1 MMIFVKKYD
10 KMFYIVGGM
19 QMGKG
24 LYVGTIIVVLLII
37 VTVSFILLKS
47 KKKKKMLKEINGL
60 EKEKNMLINVPVLNE
75 LSKVEALVKNN
86 NNLEQKYN
94 TWKLKFEIIE
104 KETIPYINDM
114 LIELDFL
121 VDKSRPKEVYEKMSE
136 VEIKLYEIK
145 TKVKSI
151 LSEIK
156 EITLSEERNRA
167 SVIKLKSKYRKL
179 KKKFS
184 ETKTDYEETAKT
196 IELQFETIEKRF
208 EEFEMVMEKK
218 DYEEVI
224 YVVKGLTEMLDHMN
238 IIIDEIPE
246 IMLMGKNLIPKRTED
261 VSSEYIKLTREGYQ
275 LDYLNVEYN
284 IVETEKKVNSIFD
297 RVRVLNLED
306 VTFELKTI
314 LEYFD
319 SLFNDF
325 ETEKLTRKYYEEGL
339 ANFDRKRKHVE
350 KILGAVENKLPD
362 MKKHYNLT
370 DDTIESVKLLKS
382 EFQGII
388 KDYEKL
394 ENLDRNHS
402 FPFSKLN
409 AELEIIMLKLT
420 KLNDKLNSLLQKVG
434 TLKDDEERAK
444 GQLEDIKLL
453 LKQSK
458 YQIRKNRLPII
469 PDNYYVELREASDA
483 IKEIQRELSKKPI
496 DVDTLNV
503 RVDTARDLVFKL
515 HNTTAEMVKT
525 ALLSEY
531 AIVYGNRYRSS
542 KTQINEG
549 LVKAENLFFRGEY
562 KKSLELSISTLDM
575 VEPGIHKKILDYK
588 K

>member
-1 MMIFVKKYD
+1 
-10 KMFYIVGGM
+10 
-19 QMGKG
+19 MGKG
-24 LYVGTIIVVLLII
+24 LYIGTIVVVLLMIIVVLVI
-37 VTVSFILLKS
+37 TLKT
-47 KKKKKMLKEINGL
+47 KKKKKILKEIDNL
-60 EKEKNMLINVPVLNE
+60 EKEKNLLINVPVLNE
-75 LSKVEALVKNN
+75 LSKVEALVKSNKK
-86 NNLEQKYN
+86 LEDRYN
-94 TWKLKFEIIE
+94 GWKLKFEVIE
-104 KETIPYINDM
+104 NETIPYINDM
-114 LIELDFL
+114 LIELDFA
-121 VDKSRPKEVYEKMSE
+121 VDKSKAKEIYEKIAE
-136 VEIKLYEIK
+136 IEIKLYEIK
-145 TKVKSI
+145 AKIKNI
-151 LSEIK
+151 MSEIK
-156 EITLSEERNRA
+156 EITSSEERNRA
-167 SVIKLKSKYRKL
+167 SVIKLKARYRKL
-179 KKKFS
+179 KKKFT
-184 ETKTDYEETAKT
+184 ETKADYEETAKT
-196 IELQFETIEKRF
+196 IEKRF
-208 EEFEMVMEKK
+208 EEFEYVMEKK

-224 YVVKGLTEMLDHMN
+224 YVVKGLTEMIDHMT
-238 IIIDEIPE
+238 IVIDEIPE
-246 IMLMGKNLIPKRTED
+246 IMLMGKSLIPKRTED

-325 ETEKLTRKYYEEGL
+325 ETEKLTRKYYTEGL
-339 ANFDRKRKHVE
+339 ANFNKKRKHVD
-350 KILGAVENKLPD
+350 KLLNAVQSGLPE
-362 MKKHYNLT
+362 MRKHYNLT
-370 DDTIESVKLLKS
+370 DDTLDSVKLLNT
-382 EFQGII
+382 EFDGIV

-394 ENLDRNHS
+394 ETLDRNHT

-420 KLNDKLNSLLQKVG
+420 KLSEKLNAILQKVG
-434 TLKDDEERAK
+434 NLKDDEERAR

-483 IKEIQRELSKKPI
+483 IKEIQVELSKKPL

-542 KTQINEG
+542 KPVINEG
-549 LVKAENLFFRGEY
+549 LIKAENLFFKGEY
-562 KKSLELSISTLDM
+562 KKSLELSISTLDV

>member
-1 MMIFVKKYD
+1 
-10 KMFYIVGGM
+10 
-19 QMGKG
+19 MGKG
-24 LYVGTIIVVLLII
+24 LYIGTIVVVLLII
-37 VTVSFILLKS
+37 IVVLVITLKT
-47 KKKKKMLKEINGL
+47 KKKKKILKEIDNL
-60 EKEKNMLINVPVLNE
+60 EKEKNLLINVPVLNE
-75 LSKVEALVKNN
+75 LSKVEALVKSNKK
-86 NNLEQKYN
+86 LEDRYN
-94 TWKLKFEIIE
+94 GWKLKFEVIE
-104 KETIPYINDM
+104 NETIPYINDM
-114 LIELDFL
+114 LIELDFA
-121 VDKSRPKEVYEKMSE
+121 VDKSKAKEIYEKISE
-136 VEIKLYEIK
+136 IEIKLYEIK
-145 TKVKSI
+145 VKI
-151 LSEIK
+151 KNIMSEIK
-156 EITLSEERNRA
+156 EITSSEERNRA
-167 SVIKLKSKYRKL
+167 SVIKLKARYRKL
-179 KKKFS
+179 KKKFT

-208 EEFEMVMEKK
+208 EEFEYVMEKK

-224 YVVKGLTEMLDHMN
+224 YVVKGLTEMIDHMT
-238 IIIDEIPE
+238 IVIDEIPE
-246 IMLMGKNLIPKRTED
+246 IMLMGKSLIPKRTED

-284 IVETEKKVNSIFD
+284 IVETEKKVSSIFD

-325 ETEKLTRKYYEEGL
+325 ETEKLTRKYYTEGL
-339 ANFDRKRKHVE
+339 ANFNKKRKHVD
-350 KILGAVENKLPD
+350 KLLNAVQSGLPE
-362 MKKHYNLT
+362 MRKHYNLT
-370 DDTIESVKLLKS
+370 DDTLDSVKLLNT
-382 EFQGII
+382 EFDGIV

-394 ENLDRNHS
+394 ETLDRNHT

-420 KLNDKLNSLLQKVG
+420 KLSEKLNAILQKVG
-434 TLKDDEERAK
+434 NLKDDEERAR

-483 IKEIQRELSKKPI
+483 IKEIQAELSKKPL

-542 KTQINEG
+542 KPVINEG
-549 LVKAENLFFRGEY
+549 LIKAENLFFKGEY
-562 KKSLELSISTLDM
+562 KKSLELSISTLDV

>member
-1 MMIFVKKYD
+1 
-10 KMFYIVGGM
+10 
-19 QMGKG
+19 MGKG
-24 LYVGTIIVVLLII
+24 LYIGTIVVVLLII
-37 VTVSFILLKS
+37 IIVLVITLKT
-47 KKKKKMLKEINGL
+47 KKKKRILKEIDNL
-60 EKEKNMLINVPVLNE
+60 EKEKNLLINVPVLNE
-75 LSKVEALVKNN
+75 LSKVEALVKSNKK
-86 NNLEQKYN
+86 LEDRYN
-94 TWKLKFEIIE
+94 GWKLKFEVIE
-104 KETIPYINDM
+104 NETIPYINDM
-114 LIELDFL
+114 LIELDFV
-121 VDKSRPKEVYEKMSE
+121 VDKSKAKEIYEKIAE
-136 VEIKLYEIK
+136 IEIKLYEIK
-145 TKVKSI
+145 IKIKNIMT
-151 LSEIK
+151 EIK
-156 EITLSEERNRA
+156 EITSSEERNRA
-167 SVIKLKSKYRKL
+167 SVIKLKARYRKL
-179 KKKFS
+179 KKKFT
-184 ETKTDYEETAKT
+184 ETKADYEETAKT

-208 EEFEMVMEKK
+208 EEFEYVMEKK

-224 YVVKGLTEMLDHMN
+224 YVVKGLTEMIDHMT
-238 IIIDEIPE
+238 IVIDEIPE
-246 IMLMGKNLIPKRTED
+246 IMLMGKSLIPKRTED

-284 IVETEKKVNSIFD
+284 IVETEKKVSSIFD

-339 ANFDRKRKHVE
+339 ANFNKKRKHVD
-350 KILGAVENKLPD
+350 KLLKAVQSGLPE

-370 DDTIESVKLLKS
+370 DDTLDAVKLLNT
-382 EFQGII
+382 EFDGIV

-394 ENLDRNHS
+394 ETLDRNHS

-420 KLNDKLNSLLQKVG
+420 KLSEKLNAILQKVG
-434 TLKDDEERAK
+434 NLKDDEERAR

-483 IKEIQRELSKKPI
+483 IKEIQVELSKKPLDI
-496 DVDTLNV
+496 DTLNV

-542 KTQINEG
+542 KPVINEG
-549 LVKAENLFFRGEY
+549 LVKAENLFFKGEY
-562 KKSLELSISTLDM
+562 KKSLELSISTLDV

>member
-1 MMIFVKKYD
+1 
-10 KMFYIVGGM
+10 
-19 QMGKG
+19 MGKG
-24 LYVGTIIVVLLII
+24 LYIGTIVFVLICLVVVLFLI
-37 VTVSFILLKS
+37 LKS
-47 KKKKKMLKEINGL
+47 KKKKDMQKAVSVL
-60 EKEKNMLINVPVLNE
+60 EKEKNLLINVPVLNE

-86 NNLEQKYN
+86 SKLEERYN
-94 TWKLKFEIIE
+94 AWKLKFEIIE
-104 KETIPYINDM
+104 TETIPNINEM
-114 LIELDFL
+114 LIEIDFL
-121 VDKSRPKEVYEKMSE
+121 IDKAKPCEVYEKISE
-136 VEIKLYEIK
+136 IEINLYEIK
-145 TKVKSI
+145 TKIKGI

-167 SVIKLKSKYRKL
+167 TVIKLKSLYRRL
-179 KKKFS
+179 KKKFFD
-184 ETKTDYEETAKT
+184 TKADYEETAKT
-196 IELQFETIEKRF
+196 IELQFETIERRF

-224 YVVKGLTEMLDHMN
+224 YVVKGLTEMLDHMT
-238 IIIDEIPE
+238 IIVDEIPE

-261 VSSEYIKLTREGYQ
+261 ISTEYIKLTREGYQ

-284 IVETEKKVNSIFD
+284 IVETEKKVNAIFD

-339 ANFDRKRKHVE
+339 VKFNKSRKHVD
-350 KILGAVENKLPD
+350 KILLAVENNLPE
-362 MKKHYNLT
+362 MKKNYNIT
-370 DDTIESVKLLKS
+370 DDTLDSVKLLKA
-382 EFQGII
+382 EFLEVA

-394 ENLDRNHS
+394 ENLDRNHTI
-402 FPFSKLN
+402 PYSKLN
-409 AELEIIMLKLT
+409 QELEIIMLKLSKLHE
-420 KLNDKLNSLLQKVG
+420 KLNNLLQKVG
-434 TLKDDEERAK
+434 NLKDDEERAK

-458 YQIRKNRLPII
+458 YKIRKNRLPII

-483 IKEIQRELSKKPI
+483 IKEIQRELSKKPL

-515 HNTTAEMVKT
+515 HNTTADMVKS

-549 LVKAENLFFRGEY
+549 LVKAENLFFQGDY
-562 KKSLELSISTLDM
+562 KKSLELSITTLDM

>member
-1 MMIFVKKYD
+1 
-10 KMFYIVGGM
+10 
-19 QMGKG
+19 MGKG
-24 LYVGTIIVVLLII
+24 LYIGTIVFVLICLVVVLFLI
-37 VTVSFILLKS
+37 LKS
-47 KKKKKMLKEINGL
+47 KKKKDIQKAVSVL
-60 EKEKNMLINVPVLNE
+60 EKEKNLLINVPVLNE

-86 NNLEQKYN
+86 SKLEERYN
-94 TWKLKFEIIE
+94 AWKLKFEIIE
-104 KETIPYINDM
+104 TETIPNINEM
-114 LIELDFL
+114 LIEIDFL
-121 VDKSRPKEVYEKMSE
+121 IDKAKPCEVYEKISE
-136 VEIKLYEIK
+136 IEINLYEIK
-145 TKVKSI
+145 TKIKGI

-167 SVIKLKSKYRKL
+167 TVIKLKSLYRRL
-179 KKKFS
+179 KKKFFD
-184 ETKTDYEETAKT
+184 TKADYEETAKT
-196 IELQFETIEKRF
+196 IELQFETIERRF

-224 YVVKGLTEMLDHMN
+224 YVVKGLTEMLDHMT
-238 IIIDEIPE
+238 IIVDEIPE

-261 VSSEYIKLTREGYQ
+261 ISTEYIKLTREGYQ

-284 IVETEKKVNSIFD
+284 IVETEKKVNAIFD

-339 ANFDRKRKHVE
+339 VKFNKSRKHVD
-350 KILGAVENKLPD
+350 KILLAVENNLPE
-362 MKKHYNLT
+362 MKKNYNIT
-370 DDTIESVKLLKS
+370 DDTLDSVKLLKA
-382 EFQGII
+382 EFLEVA

-394 ENLDRNHS
+394 ENLDRNHTI
-402 FPFSKLN
+402 PYSKLN
-409 AELEIIMLKLT
+409 QELEIIMLKLSKLHE
-420 KLNDKLNSLLQKVG
+420 KLNNLLQKVG
-434 TLKDDEERAK
+434 NLKDDEERAK

-483 IKEIQRELSKKPI
+483 IKEIQRELSKKPL

-515 HNTTAEMVKT
+515 HNTTADMVKS

-549 LVKAENLFFRGEY
+549 LVKAENLFFQGDY
-562 KKSLELSISTLDM
+562 KKSLELSITTLDM

>member
-1 MMIFVKKYD
+1 
-10 KMFYIVGGM
+10 
-19 QMGKG
+19 MGKG
-24 LYVGTIIVVLLII
+24 LYIGTVIVILLVIIIVSVIVLK
-37 VTVSFILLKS
+37 T
-47 KKKKKMLKEINGL
+47 KKKKKMLNVISTL

-75 LSKVEALVKNN
+75 LSKVEALVKSNAK
-86 NNLEQKYN
+86 LEQRYN
-94 TWKLKFEIIE
+94 AWKLKFEIIE
-104 KETIPYINDM
+104 KETIPFINDM

-121 VDKSRPKEVYEKMSE
+121 VDKSKPKEVYERISE

-145 TKVKSI
+145 TKVKGI

-156 EITLSEERNRA
+156 EITSSEERNRA
-167 SVIKLKSKYRKL
+167 SVIKLKSTYRRL
-179 KKKFS
+179 KKKFN
-184 ETKTDYEETAKT
+184 ETKADYEETAKT

-208 EEFEMVMEKK
+208 EEFEIVMEKK

-224 YVVKGLTEMLDHMN
+224 YVVKGLTEMLDHMT

-284 IVETEKKVNSIFD
+284 IIETEKKVNSIFD

-339 ANFDRKRKHVE
+339 VSFDKKRKHVD
-350 KILGAVENKLPD
+350 KILNAVEDKLPD

-370 DDTIESVKLLKS
+370 DDTIESVKLLNN
-382 EFQGII
+382 EFQSII
-388 KDYEKL
+388 RDYEKL

-420 KLNDKLNSLLQKVG
+420 KLHDKLNNLLQKVG

-483 IKEIQRELSKKPI
+483 IKEIQKELSKKPL

-542 KTQINEG
+542 KMQINDG
-549 LVKAENLFFRGEY
+549 LVKAENLFFKGEY
-562 KKSLELSISTLDM
+562 KKSLELSISTLDI

>member
-1 MMIFVKKYD
+1 
-10 KMFYIVGGM
+10 
-19 QMGKG
+19 MGKG
-24 LYVGTIIVVLLII
+24 LYVGTLIFALLAIVITFALTLR
-37 VTVSFILLKS
+37 S
-47 KKKKKMLKEINGL
+47 KKKKRISNQLTAL
-60 EKEKNMLINVPVLNE
+60 EKEKNLLINVPVLNE

-86 NNLEQKYN
+86 AKLEEKYN
-94 TWKLKFEIIE
+94 AWKLKFEIIE
-104 KETIPYINDM
+104 NETIPFINDL

-121 VDKSRPKEVYEKMSE
+121 IDKAKPREVYEKITE
-136 VEIKLYEIK
+136 IEIKLYEIK
-145 TKVKSI
+145 TKIKVI

-156 EITLSEERNRA
+156 EITSSEERNRA
-167 SVIKLKSKYRKL
+167 SVIKLKALYRRL
-179 KKKFS
+179 KKKFN
-184 ETKTDYEETAKT
+184 ETKSDYEETAKT

-208 EEFEMVMEKK
+208 EEFEIVMEKK

-224 YVVKGLTEMLDHMN
+224 YVVKGLNEMLEHMT
-238 IIIDEIPE
+238 IVIEEIPE
-246 IMLMGKNLIPKRTED
+246 IMLMGKSLIPKRTED
-261 VSSEYIKLTREGYQ
+261 VSTEYIKLTREGYQ

-284 IVETEKKVNSIFD
+284 IIETEKKVNAIFD

-339 ANFDRKRKHVE
+339 KDFNKNKKHVE
-350 KILGAVENKLPD
+350 KVLLAIETKLPE
-362 MKKHYNLT
+362 MKENYNLT
-370 DDTIESVKLLKS
+370 DETLKS
-382 EFQGII
+382 IKLFKNEFNEII
-388 KDYEKL
+388 RDYEKL
-394 ENLDRNHS
+394 ETLDRNHT

-409 AELEIIMLKLT
+409 QELEIIMLKLNKLHE
-420 KLNDKLNSLLQKVG
+420 KLNNLLQRVG
-434 TLKDDEERAK
+434 NLKDDEERAR
-444 GQLEDIKLL
+444 GQLEDIKIL

-469 PDNYYVELREASDA
+469 PDNYYVELKEASEA
-483 IKEIQRELSKKPI
+483 IKEIQKELSKKPL

-515 HNTTAEMVKT
+515 HNTTAQMVKM

-542 KTQINEG
+542 KLQINEG
-549 LVKAENLFFRGEY
+549 LIKAENLFFKGEY

>member
-1 MMIFVKKYD
+1 MT
-10 KMFYIVGGM
+10 
-19 QMGKG
+19 KG
-24 LYVGTIIVVLLII
+24 LYIGTIIVVLIVIISLVIVIISKRRKKRLI
-37 VTVSFILLKS
+37 
-47 KKKKKMLKEINGL
+47 KELDKL

-86 NNLEQKYN
+86 KKLEEKYN
-94 TWKLKFEIIE
+94 TWKIKFEIIE
-104 KETIPYINDM
+104 NETVPYINDM
-114 LIELDFL
+114 LIEIDFL
-121 VDKSRPKEVYEKMSE
+121 IDKSKPKEVYNKIAE

-145 TKVKSI
+145 TKIKGI
-151 LSEIK
+151 MAEIK
-156 EITLSEERNRA
+156 EITSSEERNR
-167 SVIKLKSKYRKL
+167 STVIKLKSLYRKL
-179 KKKFS
+179 KKKFND
-184 ETKTDYEETAKT
+184 TKSDYEETTKT
-196 IELQFETIEKRF
+196 IELQFETIERRF
-208 EEFEMVMEKK
+208 EEFEEVMEKK

-224 YVVKGLTEMLDHMN
+224 YVVKGLTEMLDHMT
-238 IIIDEIPE
+238 IIIEEIPE

-261 VSSEYIKLTREGYQ
+261 ISSEYIKLTREGYQ

-284 IVETEKKVNSIFD
+284 IVETEKKVNEIFD

-314 LEYFD
+314 LDYYD

-325 ETEKLTRKYYEEGL
+325 ETEKLTRKYYEEGIITF
-339 ANFDRKRKHVE
+339 NKKRKHVT
-350 KILGAVENKLPD
+350 KVLDAIDTKLPE
-362 MKKHYNLT
+362 MRKRYNLNE
-370 DDTIESVKLLKS
+370 DTIESIKLLKK
-382 EFQGII
+382 EFVEIE
-388 KDYEKL
+388 KDYDKLHNLEK
-394 ENLDRNHS
+394 NHT

-409 AELEIIMLKLT
+409 SELEIIMLKLT
-420 KLNDKLNSLLQKVG
+420 KMYERLNGLLQRVSN
-434 TLKDDEERAK
+434 LKDDEERAK

-469 PDNYYVELREASDA
+469 PDNYYVELSEASDA
-483 IKEIQRELSKKPI
+483 IKEIQSELKKKPL

-515 HNTTAEMVKT
+515 HNTTADMVKS

-542 KTQINEG
+542 KSVINEG
-549 LVKAENLFFRGEY
+549 LNKAEKLFFSGDY
-562 KKSLELSISTLDM
+562 KKSLELSISTLDI

>member
-1 MMIFVKKYD
+1 
-10 KMFYIVGGM
+10 
-19 QMGKG
+19 MGKG
-24 LYVGTIIVVLLII
+24 LYIGTIVVVLLII
-37 VTVSFILLKS
+37 IVVLIITLKT
-47 KKKKKMLKEINGL
+47 KKKKKILKEIDNL
-60 EKEKNMLINVPVLNE
+60 EKEKNLLINVPVLNE
-75 LSKVEALVKNN
+75 LSKVEALVKSNKK
-86 NNLEQKYN
+86 LEDRYN
-94 TWKLKFEIIE
+94 GWKLKFEVIE
-104 KETIPYINDM
+104 NETIPYINDM
-114 LIELDFL
+114 LIELDFA
-121 VDKSRPKEVYEKMSE
+121 VDKSKAKEIYEKIAE
-136 VEIKLYEIK
+136 IEIKLYEIK
-145 TKVKSI
+145 VKI
-151 LSEIK
+151 KNIMSEIK
-156 EITLSEERNRA
+156 EITSSEERNRA
-167 SVIKLKSKYRKL
+167 SVIKLKARYRKL
-179 KKKFS
+179 KKKFT

-208 EEFEMVMEKK
+208 EEFEYVMEKK

-224 YVVKGLTEMLDHMN
+224 YVVKGLTEMIDHMT
-238 IIIDEIPE
+238 IVIDEIPE
-246 IMLMGKNLIPKRTED
+246 IMLMGKSLIPKRTED

-284 IVETEKKVNSIFD
+284 IVETEKKVSSIFD

-325 ETEKLTRKYYEEGL
+325 ETEKLTRKYYTEGL
-339 ANFDRKRKHVE
+339 ANFNKKRKHVD
-350 KILGAVENKLPD
+350 KLLNAVQSGLPE
-362 MKKHYNLT
+362 MRKHYNLT
-370 DDTIESVKLLKS
+370 DDTLDSVKLLNT
-382 EFQGII
+382 EFDGIV

-394 ENLDRNHS
+394 ETLDRNHT

-420 KLNDKLNSLLQKVG
+420 KLSEKLNAILQKVG
-434 TLKDDEERAK
+434 NLKDDEERAR

-483 IKEIQRELSKKPI
+483 IKEIQAELSKKPL

-542 KTQINEG
+542 KPVINEG
-549 LVKAENLFFRGEY
+549 LIKAENLFFKGEY
-562 KKSLELSISTLDM
+562 KKSLELSISTLDV

>member
-1 MMIFVKKYD
+1 
-10 KMFYIVGGM
+10 
-19 QMGKG
+19 MGKG
-24 LYVGTIIVVLLII
+24 LYIGTIIVVLLVII
-37 VTVSFILLKS
+37 IISFIILKT
-47 KKKKKMLKEINGL
+47 KKKKRLLNEVSNL
-60 EKEKNMLINVPVLNE
+60 EKEKNLLINVPVLNE

-86 NNLEQKYN
+86 NKLEERYN
-94 TWKLKFEIIE
+94 AWKLKFEIIE
-104 KETIPYINDM
+104 TETIPAVNDM
-114 LIELDFL
+114 LIEVDFL
-121 VDKSRPKEVYEKMSE
+121 IDKSSPKEIYQKITEI
-136 VEIKLYEIK
+136 EIKLYEIK
-145 TKVKSI
+145 TKIKSI

-156 EITLSEERNRA
+156 EITSSEERNRA
-167 SVIKLKSKYRKL
+167 TVIKLKTLYRSL
-179 KKKFS
+179 KKRFE

-196 IELQFETIEKRF
+196 IELQFETIERRF
-208 EEFEMVMEKK
+208 EEFEEVMEKK

-261 VSSEYIKLTREGYQ
+261 VSTEYIKLTREGYQ

-284 IVETEKKVNSIFD
+284 IIETEKKVSAIFD

-325 ETEKLTRKYYEEGL
+325 ETEKLTRKYYEEGIV
-339 ANFDRKRKHVE
+339 NFIKKRKHVD
-350 KILGAVENKLPD
+350 KILTAVENGLPE
-362 MKKHYNLT
+362 MKSRYNLT
-370 DDTIESVKLLKS
+370 DDTLDSIKLLKK
-382 EFQGII
+382 EFEEVN
-388 KDYEKL
+388 KDYLKL
-394 ENLDRNHS
+394 ENLSKNHS

-409 AELEIIMLKLT
+409 QELEIIMLKLT
-420 KLNDKLNSLLQKVG
+420 KLHEKLNGLLQKVG
-434 TLKDDEERAK
+434 NLKDDEERAK

-483 IKEIQRELSKKPI
+483 IKEIQKELAKKPL

-515 HNTTAEMVKT
+515 HNTTAEMIKT

-542 KTQINEG
+542 KPVINDG
-549 LVKAENLFFRGEY
+549 LVKAERLYFKGDY
-562 KKSLELSISTLDM
+562 KKSLELSISTLDV

>member
-1 MMIFVKKYD
+1 
-10 KMFYIVGGM
+10 
-19 QMGKG
+19 MGKG
-24 LYVGTIIVVLLII
+24 LYIGTIVVVLLII
-37 VTVSFILLKS
+37 IVVLVITLKT
-47 KKKKKMLKEINGL
+47 KKKKKILKEIDNL
-60 EKEKNMLINVPVLNE
+60 EKEKNLLINVPVLNE
-75 LSKVEALVKNN
+75 LSKVEALVKSNKK
-86 NNLEQKYN
+86 LEDRYN
-94 TWKLKFEIIE
+94 GWKLKFEVIE
-104 KETIPYINDM
+104 NETIPYINDM
-114 LIELDFL
+114 LIELGFA
-121 VDKSRPKEVYEKMSE
+121 VDKSKAKKIYENIAE
-136 VEIKLYEIK
+136 IEIKLYEIK
-145 TKVKSI
+145 VKI
-151 LSEIK
+151 KNIMSEIK
-156 EITLSEERNRA
+156 EITSSEERNRA
-167 SVIKLKSKYRKL
+167 SVIKLKARYRKL
-179 KKKFS
+179 KKKFI
-184 ETKTDYEETAKT
+184 ETKADYEETAKT

-208 EEFEMVMEKK
+208 EEFEYVMDKK

-224 YVVKGLTEMLDHMN
+224 YVVKGLAEMIDHMT
-238 IIIDEIPE
+238 IVIDEIPE
-246 IMLMGKNLIPKRTED
+246 IMLMGKSLIPKRTED

-284 IVETEKKVNSIFD
+284 IVETEKKVSSIFD

-339 ANFDRKRKHVE
+339 ANFNKKRKHVD
-350 KILGAVENKLPD
+350 KLLNAVQSGLPE

-370 DDTIESVKLLKS
+370 DDTLDSVKLLNT
-382 EFQGII
+382 EFNGIV

-394 ENLDRNHS
+394 ETLDRNHT

-420 KLNDKLNSLLQKVG
+420 KLSEKLNAILQKVG
-434 TLKDDEERAK
+434 NLKDDEERAR

-483 IKEIQRELSKKPI
+483 IKEIQVELSKKPL

-542 KTQINEG
+542 KPVINEG
-549 LVKAENLFFRGEY
+549 LIKAENLFFKGEY
-562 KKSLELSISTLDM
+562 KKSLELSISTLDV

>member
-1 MMIFVKKYD
+1 
-10 KMFYIVGGM
+10 
-19 QMGKG
+19 MGKG
-24 LYVGTIIVVLLII
+24 LYIGTIVVVLLII
-37 VTVSFILLKS
+37 ISVLVITLKT
-47 KKKKKMLKEINGL
+47 KKKKKILKEIDNL
-60 EKEKNMLINVPVLNE
+60 EKEKNLLINVPVLNE
-75 LSKVEALVKNN
+75 LSKVEALVKSNKK
-86 NNLEQKYN
+86 LEDRYN
-94 TWKLKFEIIE
+94 GWKLKFEVIE
-104 KETIPYINDM
+104 NETIPYINDM
-114 LIELDFL
+114 LIELDFA
-121 VDKSRPKEVYEKMSE
+121 VDKSKAKEIYEKIAE
-136 VEIKLYEIK
+136 IEIKLYEIK
-145 TKVKSI
+145 VKI
-151 LSEIK
+151 KNIMSEIK
-156 EITLSEERNRA
+156 EITSSEERNRA
-167 SVIKLKSKYRKL
+167 SVIKLKARYRKL
-179 KKKFS
+179 KKKFT
-184 ETKTDYEETAKT
+184 ETKADYEETAKT

-208 EEFEMVMEKK
+208 EEFEYVMEKK

-224 YVVKGLTEMLDHMN
+224 YVVKGLAEMIDHMT
-238 IIIDEIPE
+238 IVIDEIPE
-246 IMLMGKNLIPKRTED
+246 IMLMGKSLIPKRTED

-284 IVETEKKVNSIFD
+284 IVETEKKVSSIFD

-339 ANFDRKRKHVE
+339 TNFNKKKKHVD
-350 KILGAVENKLPD
+350 KLLNAVQSGLPE
-362 MKKHYNLT
+362 MRKHYNLT
-370 DDTIESVKLLKS
+370 DDTLDAVKLLNT
-382 EFQGII
+382 EFDGIV

-394 ENLDRNHS
+394 ETLDRNHT

-420 KLNDKLNSLLQKVG
+420 KLSEKLNAILQKVG
-434 TLKDDEERAK
+434 NLKDDEERAR

-483 IKEIQRELSKKPI
+483 IKEIQVELSKKPL

-515 HNTTAEMVKT
+515 HNTTAEMVRA

-542 KTQINEG
+542 KPVINEG
-549 LVKAENLFFRGEY
+549 LIKAENLFFKGEY
-562 KKSLELSISTLDM
+562 KKSLELSISTLDV

>member
-1 MMIFVKKYD
+1 
-10 KMFYIVGGM
+10 
-19 QMGKG
+19 MGKG
-24 LYVGTIIVVLLII
+24 LYIGTIVVVLLII
-37 VTVSFILLKS
+37 IVVLVITLKT
-47 KKKKKMLKEINGL
+47 KKKKRILKEIDNL
-60 EKEKNMLINVPVLNE
+60 EKEKNLLINVPVLNE

-86 NNLEQKYN
+86 KKLEDRYN
-94 TWKLKFEIIE
+94 GWKLKFEVIE
-104 KETIPYINDM
+104 NETIPYINDM
-114 LIELDFL
+114 LIELDFA
-121 VDKSRPKEVYEKMSE
+121 VDKSKSKEIYEKIAE
-136 VEIKLYEIK
+136 IEIKLYEIK
-145 TKVKSI
+145 VKI
-151 LSEIK
+151 KNIMSEIK
-156 EITLSEERNRA
+156 EITSSEERNRA
-167 SVIKLKSKYRKL
+167 SVIKLKTRYRKL
-179 KKKFS
+179 KKKFI
-184 ETKTDYEETAKT
+184 ETKADYEETAKT

-208 EEFEMVMEKK
+208 EEFEYVMEKK

-224 YVVKGLTEMLDHMN
+224 YVVKGLAEMIDHMT
-238 IIIDEIPE
+238 IVIDEIPE
-246 IMLMGKNLIPKRTED
+246 IMLMGKSLIPKRTED

-284 IVETEKKVNSIFD
+284 IVETEKKVSSIFD

-339 ANFDRKRKHVE
+339 ANFNKKRKHVD
-350 KILGAVENKLPD
+350 KLLNAVQSGLPE
-362 MKKHYNLT
+362 MRKHYNLT
-370 DDTIESVKLLKS
+370 DDTLDSVKLLNT
-382 EFQGII
+382 EFNGIV

-394 ENLDRNHS
+394 ETLDRNHT

-420 KLNDKLNSLLQKVG
+420 KLSEKLNAILQKVG
-434 TLKDDEERAK
+434 NLKDDEERAR

-483 IKEIQRELSKKPI
+483 IKEIQVELSKKPL

-542 KTQINEG
+542 KPVINDG
-549 LVKAENLFFRGEY
+549 LIKAENLFFKGEY
-562 KKSLELSISTLDM
+562 KKSLELSISTLDV

>member
-1 MMIFVKKYD
+1 
-10 KMFYIVGGM
+10 
-19 QMGKG
+19 MGKG
-24 LYVGTIIVVLLII
+24 LYIGTIIVLSLII
-37 VTVSFILLKS
+37 IIILVVVLKS
-47 KKKKKMLKEINGL
+47 KKKKRILTAVNNL
-60 EKEKNMLINVPVLNE
+60 EKEKNMLINVPVLSE
-75 LSKVEALVKNN
+75 LSKVKALVKNN
-86 NNLEQKYN
+86 SKLEEKYN
-94 TWKLKFEIIE
+94 AWDIKFQMIE
-104 KETIPYINDM
+104 NETIPLVNDM
-114 LIELDFL
+114 LIEVDFL
-121 VDKSRPKEVYEKMSE
+121 IDKSSSKEVYQKIAEI
-136 VEIKLYEIK
+136 EIKLYEVK
-145 TKVKSI
+145 TKIKNI

-167 SVIKLKSKYRKL
+167 TVIKLKTQYRNL
-179 KKKFS
+179 KKKFE
-184 ETKTDYEETAKT
+184 ETKPDYEETVKT
-196 IELQFETIEKRF
+196 IELQFETIERRF
-208 EEFEMVMEKK
+208 EEFEEVMEKK

-224 YVVKGLTEMLDHMN
+224 YVVKGLTEMLDHMA

-284 IVETEKKVNSIFD
+284 IVETEKKVNAIFD

-325 ETEKLTRKYYEEGL
+325 ETEKITRKYYEEGL
-339 ANFDRKRKHVE
+339 VTFNKKKNHVN
-350 KILGAVENKLPD
+350 KVLTAVENQLPE
-362 MKKHYNLT
+362 MKNRYNLT
-370 DDTIESVKLLKS
+370 DDTLDSIKLLRS
-382 EFQGII
+382 EFEGVL
-388 KDYEKL
+388 KDYDKL
-394 ENLDRNHS
+394 ETLNKNHS

-409 AELEIIMLKLT
+409 QDLEIIVLKLS
-420 KLNDKLNSLLQKVG
+420 KLHEKLNSLLQKVG
-434 TLKDDEERAK
+434 NLKDDEERAK

-483 IKEIQRELSKKPI
+483 IKEIQVELTKKPL

-515 HNTTAEMVKT
+515 HNTTADMIKM

-542 KTQINEG
+542 KSVINDG
-549 LVKAENLFFRGEY
+549 LVKAEKLFFNGEY
-562 KKSLELSISTLDM
+562 KKSLELSINTLDV

>member
-1 MMIFVKKYD
+1 
-10 KMFYIVGGM
+10 
-19 QMGKG
+19 MGKG
-24 LYVGTIIVVLLII
+24 LYIGTIVVVLLII
-37 VTVSFILLKS
+37 IVVLVITLKT
-47 KKKKKMLKEINGL
+47 KKKKKILKEIDNL
-60 EKEKNMLINVPVLNE
+60 EKEKNLLINVPVLNE
-75 LSKVEALVKNN
+75 LSKVEALVKSNKK
-86 NNLEQKYN
+86 LEDRYN
-94 TWKLKFEIIE
+94 GWKLKFEVIE
-104 KETIPYINDM
+104 NETIPYINDM
-114 LIELDFL
+114 LIELDFA
-121 VDKSRPKEVYEKMSE
+121 VDKSKAKEIYEKISE
-136 VEIKLYEIK
+136 IEIKLYEIK
-145 TKVKSI
+145 VKI
-151 LSEIK
+151 KNIMSEIK
-156 EITLSEERNRA
+156 EITSSEERNRA
-167 SVIKLKSKYRKL
+167 SVIKLKARYRKL
-179 KKKFS
+179 KKKFV
-184 ETKTDYEETAKT
+184 ETKADYEETAKT

-208 EEFEMVMEKK
+208 EEFEYVMEKK

-224 YVVKGLTEMLDHMN
+224 YVVKGLTEMIDHMT

-246 IMLMGKNLIPKRTED
+246 IMLMGKSLIPKRTED

-284 IVETEKKVNSIFD
+284 IVETEKKVSSIFD

-339 ANFDRKRKHVE
+339 INFNKKKKHVD
-350 KILGAVENKLPD
+350 KLLNAVESGLPE
-362 MKKHYNLT
+362 MRKHYNLT
-370 DDTIESVKLLKS
+370 DDTLDSVKLLNT
-382 EFQGII
+382 EFNGIVR
-388 KDYEKL
+388 DYEKL
-394 ENLDRNHS
+394 ETLDRNHS

-409 AELEIIMLKLT
+409 SELEIIMLKLT
-420 KLNDKLNSLLQKVG
+420 KLNEKLNAILQKVG

-453 LKQSK
+453 LKKSK

-469 PDNYYVELREASDA
+469 PDNYYVELREASEA
-483 IKEIQRELSKKPI
+483 IKEIQTELSKKPL

-515 HNTTAEMVKT
+515 HNTTSEMVKT

-542 KTQINEG
+542 KTVINEG
-549 LVKAENLFFRGEY
+549 LIKAENLFFKGEY
-562 KKSLELSISTLDM
+562 KKSLELSISTLDV

>member
-1 MMIFVKKYD
+1 
-10 KMFYIVGGM
+10 
-19 QMGKG
+19 MGKG
-24 LYVGTIIVVLLII
+24 LYIGTIIVVLLVII
-37 VTVSFILLKS
+37 IISFVILKA
-47 KKKKKMLKEINGL
+47 KKKKRMLNEVSNL
-60 EKEKNMLINVPVLNE
+60 EKEKNLLINVPVLNE

-86 NNLEQKYN
+86 NKLEERYN
-94 TWKLKFEIIE
+94 AWKLKFEIIE
-104 KETIPYINDM
+104 TETIPAVNDM
-114 LIELDFL
+114 LIEVDFL
-121 VDKSRPKEVYEKMSE
+121 IDKSGSKEIYQKITEI
-136 VEIKLYEIK
+136 EIKLYEIK
-145 TKVKSI
+145 TKIKSI

-156 EITLSEERNRA
+156 EITSSEERNRA
-167 SVIKLKSKYRKL
+167 TVIKLKTLYRNL
-179 KKKFS
+179 KKRFE

-196 IELQFETIEKRF
+196 IELQFETIERRF
-208 EEFEMVMEKK
+208 EEFEEVMEKK

-224 YVVKGLTEMLDHMN
+224 YVVKGLTEMLEHMN

-261 VSSEYIKLTREGYQ
+261 VSTEYIKLTREGYQ

-284 IVETEKKVNSIFD
+284 IIETEKKVSAIFD

-325 ETEKLTRKYYEEGL
+325 ETEKLTRKYYEDGIV
-339 ANFDRKRKHVE
+339 NFIKKRKHVD
-350 KILGAVENKLPD
+350 KILTAVENGLPE
-362 MKKHYNLT
+362 MKSRYNLT
-370 DDTIESVKLLKS
+370 DDTLDSIKLLKR
-382 EFQGII
+382 EFEEVN
-388 KDYEKL
+388 KDYLKL
-394 ENLDRNHS
+394 ENLSKNHS

-409 AELEIIMLKLT
+409 QELEIIMLKLT
-420 KLNDKLNSLLQKVG
+420 KLNEKLNGLLQKVG
-434 TLKDDEERAK
+434 NLKDDEERAK

-483 IKEIQRELSKKPI
+483 IKEIQKELSKKPL

-515 HNTTAEMVKT
+515 HNTTAEMIKT

-542 KTQINEG
+542 KPVINDG
-549 LVKAENLFFRGEY
+549 LVKAERLYFKGDY
-562 KKSLELSISTLDM
+562 KKSLELSISTLDV

>member
-1 MMIFVKKYD
+1 
-10 KMFYIVGGM
+10 
-19 QMGKG
+19 MGKG
-24 LYVGTIIVVLLII
+24 LYIGTIVVVLLII
-37 VTVSFILLKS
+37 ISVLVITLKT
-47 KKKKKMLKEINGL
+47 KKKKKILKEIDNL
-60 EKEKNMLINVPVLNE
+60 EKEKNLLINVPVLNE
-75 LSKVEALVKNN
+75 LSKVEALVKSNKK
-86 NNLEQKYN
+86 LEDRYN
-94 TWKLKFEIIE
+94 GWKLKFEVIE
-104 KETIPYINDM
+104 NETIPYINDM
-114 LIELDFL
+114 LIELDFA
-121 VDKSRPKEVYEKMSE
+121 VDKSKAKEIYEKIAE
-136 VEIKLYEIK
+136 IEIKLYEIK
-145 TKVKSI
+145 VKI
-151 LSEIK
+151 KNIMSEIK
-156 EITLSEERNRA
+156 EITSSEERNRA
-167 SVIKLKSKYRKL
+167 SVIKLKARYRKL
-179 KKKFS
+179 KKKFT
-184 ETKTDYEETAKT
+184 ETKADYEETAKT

-208 EEFEMVMEKK
+208 EEFEYVMEKK

-224 YVVKGLTEMLDHMN
+224 YVVKGLTEMIDHMT
-238 IIIDEIPE
+238 IVIDEIPE
-246 IMLMGKNLIPKRTED
+246 IMLMGKSLIPKRTED

-339 ANFDRKRKHVE
+339 ANFNKKRKHVD
-350 KILGAVENKLPD
+350 KLLNAVQSGLPE
-362 MKKHYNLT
+362 MRKHYNLT
-370 DDTIESVKLLKS
+370 DDTLDAVKLLNT
-382 EFQGII
+382 EFDGIV

-394 ENLDRNHS
+394 ETLDRNHT

-420 KLNDKLNSLLQKVG
+420 KLSEKLNAILQKVG
-434 TLKDDEERAK
+434 NLKDDEERAR

-483 IKEIQRELSKKPI
+483 IREIQVELSKKPL

-542 KTQINEG
+542 KPVINEG
-549 LVKAENLFFRGEY
+549 LIKAENLFFRGEY
-562 KKSLELSISTLDM
+562 KKSLELSISTLDV

>member
-1 MMIFVKKYD
+1 
-10 KMFYIVGGM
+10 
-19 QMGKG
+19 MGKG
-24 LYVGTIIVVLLII
+24 LYIGTIVVVLLII
-37 VTVSFILLKS
+37 IVVLIITLKT
-47 KKKKKMLKEINGL
+47 KKKKKILKEIDNL
-60 EKEKNMLINVPVLNE
+60 EKEKNLLINVPVLNE
-75 LSKVEALVKNN
+75 LSKVEALVKSNKK
-86 NNLEQKYN
+86 LEDRYN
-94 TWKLKFEIIE
+94 GWKLKFEVIE
-104 KETIPYINDM
+104 NETIPYINDM
-114 LIELDFL
+114 LIELDFA
-121 VDKSRPKEVYEKMSE
+121 VDKSKAKEIYEKIAE
-136 VEIKLYEIK
+136 IEIKLYEIK
-145 TKVKSI
+145 AKIKNI
-151 LSEIK
+151 MSEIK
-156 EITLSEERNRA
+156 EITSSEERNRA
-167 SVIKLKSKYRKL
+167 SVIKLKARYRKL
-179 KKKFS
+179 KKKFT
-184 ETKTDYEETAKT
+184 ETKADYEETAKT

-208 EEFEMVMEKK
+208 EEFEYVMEKK

-224 YVVKGLTEMLDHMN
+224 YVVKGLTEMIDHMT
-238 IIIDEIPE
+238 IVIDEIPE
-246 IMLMGKNLIPKRTED
+246 IMLMGKSLIPKRTED

-325 ETEKLTRKYYEEGL
+325 ETEKLTRKYYTEGL
-339 ANFDRKRKHVE
+339 ANFNKKRKHVD
-350 KILGAVENKLPD
+350 KLLNAVQSGLPE
-362 MKKHYNLT
+362 MRKHYNLT
-370 DDTIESVKLLKS
+370 DDTLDSVKLLNT
-382 EFQGII
+382 EFDGIV

-394 ENLDRNHS
+394 ETLDRNHT

-420 KLNDKLNSLLQKVG
+420 KLSEKLNTILQKVG
-434 TLKDDEERAK
+434 NLKDDEERAR

-483 IKEIQRELSKKPI
+483 IKEIQAELSKKPL

-542 KTQINEG
+542 KPVINEG
-549 LVKAENLFFRGEY
+549 LIKAENLFFKGEY
-562 KKSLELSISTLDM
+562 KKSLELSISTLDV

>member
-1 MMIFVKKYD
+1 
-10 KMFYIVGGM
+10 
-19 QMGKG
+19 MGKG
-24 LYVGTIIVVLLII
+24 LYIGTIVVVLLII
-37 VTVSFILLKS
+37 ILVLVITLKTR
-47 KKKKKMLKEINGL
+47 KKKKILKEIDNL
-60 EKEKNMLINVPVLNE
+60 EKEKNLLINVPVLNE
-75 LSKVEALVKNN
+75 LSKVEALVKSNKK
-86 NNLEQKYN
+86 LEDRYN
-94 TWKLKFEIIE
+94 GWKLKFEVIE
-104 KETIPYINDM
+104 NETIPYINDM
-114 LIELDFL
+114 LIELDFA
-121 VDKSRPKEVYEKMSE
+121 VDKSKAKEIYEKIAE
-136 VEIKLYEIK
+136 IEIKLYEIK
-145 TKVKSI
+145 VKI
-151 LSEIK
+151 KNIMSEIK
-156 EITLSEERNRA
+156 EITSSEERNRA
-167 SVIKLKSKYRKL
+167 SVIKLKARYRKL
-179 KKKFS
+179 KKKFI
-184 ETKTDYEETAKT
+184 ETKADYEETAKT

-208 EEFEMVMEKK
+208 EEFEYVMEKK

-224 YVVKGLTEMLDHMN
+224 YVVKGLAEMIDHMT
-238 IIIDEIPE
+238 IVIDEIPE
-246 IMLMGKNLIPKRTED
+246 IMLMGKSLIPKRTED

-339 ANFDRKRKHVE
+339 ANFNKKRKHVD
-350 KILGAVENKLPD
+350 KLLNAVQSGLPE
-362 MKKHYNLT
+362 MRKHYNLT
-370 DDTIESVKLLKS
+370 DDTLDAVKLLNT
-382 EFQGII
+382 EFDGIV

-394 ENLDRNHS
+394 ETLDRNHT

-420 KLNDKLNSLLQKVG
+420 KLSEKLNAILQKVG
-434 TLKDDEERAK
+434 NLKDDEERAR

-483 IKEIQRELSKKPI
+483 IREIQVELSKKPL

-542 KTQINEG
+542 KPVINEG
-549 LVKAENLFFRGEY
+549 LIKAENLFFRGEY
-562 KKSLELSISTLDM
+562 KKSLELSISTLDV

>member
-1 MMIFVKKYD
+1 
-10 KMFYIVGGM
+10 
-19 QMGKG
+19 MGKG
-24 LYVGTIIVVLLII
+24 LYIGTIVVVLLII
-37 VTVSFILLKS
+37 ISVLVITLKTR
-47 KKKKKMLKEINGL
+47 KKKKILKEIDNL
-60 EKEKNMLINVPVLNE
+60 EKEKNLLINVPVLNE
-75 LSKVEALVKNN
+75 LSKVEALVKSNKK
-86 NNLEQKYN
+86 LEDRYN
-94 TWKLKFEIIE
+94 GWKLKFDVIE
-104 KETIPYINDM
+104 NETIPYINDM
-114 LIELDFL
+114 LIELDFA
-121 VDKSRPKEVYEKMSE
+121 VDKSKAKEIYEKIAE
-136 VEIKLYEIK
+136 IEIKLYEIK
-145 TKVKSI
+145 VKI
-151 LSEIK
+151 KNIMSEIK
-156 EITLSEERNRA
+156 EITSSEERNRA
-167 SVIKLKSKYRKL
+167 SVIKLKARYRKL
-179 KKKFS
+179 KKKFT
-184 ETKTDYEETAKT
+184 ETKADYEETAKT

-208 EEFEMVMEKK
+208 EEFEYVMEKK

-224 YVVKGLTEMLDHMN
+224 YVVKGLAEMIDHMT
-238 IIIDEIPE
+238 IVIDEIPE
-246 IMLMGKNLIPKRTED
+246 IMLMGKSLIPKRTED

-339 ANFDRKRKHVE
+339 ANFNKKRKHVD
-350 KILGAVENKLPD
+350 KLLNAVQSGLPE
-362 MKKHYNLT
+362 MRKHYNLT
-370 DDTIESVKLLKS
+370 DDTLDAVKLLNT
-382 EFQGII
+382 EFDGIV

-394 ENLDRNHS
+394 ETLDRNHT

-420 KLNDKLNSLLQKVG
+420 KLSEKLNAILQKVG
-434 TLKDDEERAK
+434 NLKDDEERAR

-483 IKEIQRELSKKPI
+483 IREIQVELSKKPL

-542 KTQINEG
+542 KPVINEG
-549 LVKAENLFFRGEY
+549 LIKAENLFFRGEY
-562 KKSLELSISTLDM
+562 KKSLELSISTLDV

>member
-1 MMIFVKKYD
+1 
-10 KMFYIVGGM
+10 
-19 QMGKG
+19 MGKG
-24 LYVGTIIVVLLII
+24 LYIGTIVFVLICLVVVLFLI
-37 VTVSFILLKS
+37 LKS
-47 KKKKKMLKEINGL
+47 KKKKDMQKAVSVL
-60 EKEKNMLINVPVLNE
+60 EKEKNLLINVPVLNE

-86 NNLEQKYN
+86 SKLEERYN
-94 TWKLKFEIIE
+94 AWKLKFEIIE
-104 KETIPYINDM
+104 TETIPNINEM
-114 LIELDFL
+114 LIEIDFL
-121 VDKSRPKEVYEKMSE
+121 IDKAKPYEVYEKISE
-136 VEIKLYEIK
+136 IEINLYEIK
-145 TKVKSI
+145 TKIKGI

-167 SVIKLKSKYRKL
+167 TVIKLKSLYRRL
-179 KKKFS
+179 KKKFFD
-184 ETKTDYEETAKT
+184 TKADYEETAKT
-196 IELQFETIEKRF
+196 IELQFETIERRF

-224 YVVKGLTEMLDHMN
+224 YVVKGLTEMLDHMT
-238 IIIDEIPE
+238 IIVDEIPE

-261 VSSEYIKLTREGYQ
+261 ISTEYIKLTREGYQ

-284 IVETEKKVNSIFD
+284 IVETEKKVNAIFD

-339 ANFDRKRKHVE
+339 VKFNKSRKHVD
-350 KILGAVENKLPD
+350 KILLAVENNLPE
-362 MKKHYNLT
+362 MKKNYNIT
-370 DDTIESVKLLKS
+370 DDTLDSVKLLKA
-382 EFQGII
+382 EFLEVA

-394 ENLDRNHS
+394 ENLDRNHTI
-402 FPFSKLN
+402 PYSKLN
-409 AELEIIMLKLT
+409 QELEIIMLKLSKLHE
-420 KLNDKLNSLLQKVG
+420 KLNNLLQKVG
-434 TLKDDEERAK
+434 NLKDDEERAK

-483 IKEIQRELSKKPI
+483 IKEIQRELSKKPL

-515 HNTTAEMVKT
+515 HNTTADMVKS

-549 LVKAENLFFRGEY
+549 LVKAENLFFQGDY
-562 KKSLELSISTLDM
+562 KKSLELSITTLDM

>member
-1 MMIFVKKYD
+1 
-10 KMFYIVGGM
+10 
-19 QMGKG
+19 MGKG
-24 LYVGTIIVVLLII
+24 LYIGTIVVVLLII
-37 VTVSFILLKS
+37 ISVLVITLKT
-47 KKKKKMLKEINGL
+47 KKKKKILKEIDNL
-60 EKEKNMLINVPVLNE
+60 EKEKNLLINVPVLNE
-75 LSKVEALVKNN
+75 LSKVEALVKSNKK
-86 NNLEQKYN
+86 LEDRYN
-94 TWKLKFEIIE
+94 GWKLKFEVIE
-104 KETIPYINDM
+104 NETIPYINDM
-114 LIELDFL
+114 LIELDFA
-121 VDKSRPKEVYEKMSE
+121 VDKSKAKEIYEKIAE
-136 VEIKLYEIK
+136 IEIKLYEIK
-145 TKVKSI
+145 VKI
-151 LSEIK
+151 KNIMSEIK
-156 EITLSEERNRA
+156 EITSSEERNRA
-167 SVIKLKSKYRKL
+167 SVIKLKARYRKL
-179 KKKFS
+179 KKKFT
-184 ETKTDYEETAKT
+184 ETKADYEETAKT

-208 EEFEMVMEKK
+208 EEFEYVMEKK

-224 YVVKGLTEMLDHMN
+224 YVVKGLTEMIDHMT
-238 IIIDEIPE
+238 IVIDEIPE
-246 IMLMGKNLIPKRTED
+246 IMLMGKSLIPKRTED

-284 IVETEKKVNSIFD
+284 IVETEKKVSSIFD

-339 ANFDRKRKHVE
+339 ANFNKKRKHVD
-350 KILGAVENKLPD
+350 KLLNAVQSGLPE
-362 MKKHYNLT
+362 MRKHYNLT
-370 DDTIESVKLLKS
+370 DDTLDAVKLLNT
-382 EFQGII
+382 EFDGIV

-394 ENLDRNHS
+394 ETLDRNHT

-420 KLNDKLNSLLQKVG
+420 KLSEKLNAILQKVG
-434 TLKDDEERAK
+434 NLKDDEERAR

-483 IKEIQRELSKKPI
+483 IKEIQVELSKKPL

-542 KTQINEG
+542 KPVINEG
-549 LVKAENLFFRGEY
+549 LIKAENLFFKGEY
-562 KKSLELSISTLDM
+562 KKSLELSISTLDV